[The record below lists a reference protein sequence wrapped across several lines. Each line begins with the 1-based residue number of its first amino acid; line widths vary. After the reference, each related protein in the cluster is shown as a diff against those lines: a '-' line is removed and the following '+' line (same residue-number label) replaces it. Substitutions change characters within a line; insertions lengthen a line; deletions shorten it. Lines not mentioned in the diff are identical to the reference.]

1 MPQLEGMTLFKT
13 FIRQPREGRKFIA
26 HCYEEIPRSYLFDE
40 LQKLSDGFHAS
51 TVLIGPEGDF
61 SIDEVREAVDAG
73 YISVHLGSSRLRT
86 ETAGLAAVM
95 MMQLSKPDN
104 S

>member
-1 MPQLEGMTLFKT
+1 
-13 FIRQPREGRKFIA
+13 
-26 HCYEEIPRSYLFDE
+26 
-40 LQKLSDGFHAS
+40 
-51 TVLIGPEGDF
+51 
-61 SIDEVREAVDAG
+61 VREAVDAG

-95 MMQLSKPDN
+95 MMQLSKPDK